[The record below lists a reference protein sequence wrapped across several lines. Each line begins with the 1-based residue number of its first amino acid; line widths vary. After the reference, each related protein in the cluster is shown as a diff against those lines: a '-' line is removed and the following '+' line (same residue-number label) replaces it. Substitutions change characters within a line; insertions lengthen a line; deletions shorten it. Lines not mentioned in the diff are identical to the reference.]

1 MGYAQLEQT
10 GHGIHLRQFSR
21 AFVMEDGSGDKA
33 ERLVF
38 VSVDAAMMG
47 HGVRKEVR
55 IADDLVIMDG
65 HDVVM
70 VEEVADII
78 YLVGD
83 RIKEGQG
90 KK

>member
-21 AFVMEDGSGDKA
+21 AFVLEEGSDESA

-47 HGVRKEVR
+47 HGVRKEVSSKR
-55 IADDLVIMDG
+55 LYFLMWFRVLSNG
-65 HDVVM
+65 SV
-70 VEEVADII
+70 
-78 YLVGD
+78 
-83 RIKEGQG
+83 
-90 KK
+90 